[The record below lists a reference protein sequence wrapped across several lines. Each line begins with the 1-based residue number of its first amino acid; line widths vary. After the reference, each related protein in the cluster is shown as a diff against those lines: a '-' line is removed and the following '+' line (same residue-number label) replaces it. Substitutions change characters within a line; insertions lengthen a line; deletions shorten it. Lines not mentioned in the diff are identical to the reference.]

1 MRIVAYLGIFTQEN
15 QYIQSEGKA
24 VPLNFET
31 INIFLIKSR
40 QSRGLVVSLFE
51 RRYNLSME
59 FHRKGSKIMSE
70 DERLDI
76 VEGTDEDGNRLLLT
90 VEKYFFYNGE
100 EYVLLREYDEDKPQS
115 ENAENQTLYIMRVAI
130 SKDEDGEEIED
141 FEPVDE
147 ELAERLIPV
156 IKARFNDPL
165 PGENGD

>member
-1 MRIVAYLGIFTQEN
+1 
-15 QYIQSEGKA
+15 
-24 VPLNFET
+24 
-31 INIFLIKSR
+31 
-40 QSRGLVVSLFE
+40 
-51 RRYNLSME
+51 
-59 FHRKGSKIMSE
+59 MSE